1 MSRINSYSA
10 FYVSEPFAPSSLGAY
25 ATHDF
30 CHYQMLKA
38 WKGKDSSFP
47 FYNAHETTYNVRDN
61 SNWEQTL
68 KPRLRE
74 RLRNSKNII
83 LFLSSKTKN
92 SRALRE
98 EIDYGV
104 NVLKL
109 PIIVVYPEFTT
120 YSELLSV
127 SGQFKNEVT
136 QLWDNL
142 PIFRDSK
149 RNIPVLHV
157 PLNKSLLHNALLNKG
172 FTVQSPLESKDYKL

>member
-10 FYVSEPFAPSSLGAY
+10 FYVSEPFDPSSLGAY

-38 WKGKDSSFP
+38 WKGKDGSFP

-127 SGQFKNEVT
+127 NGQFKNEVT

-149 RNIPVLHV
+149 KNIPVLHV

-172 FTVQSPLESKDYKL
+172 FTVQTPLESKDYKL

>member
-10 FYVSEPFAPSSLGAY
+10 FYVSEPFNPSLLGAY

-92 SRALRE
+92 SRALKE

>member
-1 MSRINSYSA
+1 MKMKIENNIKFEPVANANDFIGISINDNQIILKTPLCFRI
-10 FYVSEPFAPSSLGAY
+10 E
-25 ATHDF
+25 D
-30 CHYQMLKA
+30 
-38 WKGKDSSFP
+38 D
-47 FYNAHETTYNVRDN
+47 
-61 SNWEQTL
+61 
-68 KPRLRE
+68 E
-74 RLRNSKNII
+74 RLLKKNII

-127 SGQFKNEVT
+127 NGQFKNEVT

-149 RNIPVLHV
+149 KNIPVLHV

-172 FTVQSPLESKDYKL
+172 FTVQSPLESKD

>member
-1 MSRINSYSA
+1 MNRINSYSA
-10 FYVSEPFAPSSLGAY
+10 FYVSEPFDPSSLGAY

-127 SGQFKNEVT
+127 NGQFKNEVT

-149 RNIPVLHV
+149 KNIPVLHV

>member
-10 FYVSEPFAPSSLGAY
+10 FYVSEPFDPSSLGAY

-127 SGQFKNEVT
+127 NGQFKNEVT

-149 RNIPVLHV
+149 KNIPVLHV

>member
-1 MSRINSYSA
+1 MVVFHFI
-10 FYVSEPFAPSSLGAY
+10 
-25 ATHDF
+25 
-30 CHYQMLKA
+30 
-38 WKGKDSSFP
+38 
-47 FYNAHETTYNVRDN
+47 DN

-127 SGQFKNEVT
+127 NGQFKNEVT

-149 RNIPVLHV
+149 KNIPVLHV